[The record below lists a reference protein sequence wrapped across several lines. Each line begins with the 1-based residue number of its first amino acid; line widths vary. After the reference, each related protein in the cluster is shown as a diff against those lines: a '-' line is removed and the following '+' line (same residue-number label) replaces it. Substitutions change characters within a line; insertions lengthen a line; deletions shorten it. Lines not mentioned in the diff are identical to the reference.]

1 MVENGKLEGIGV
13 DFWKIVAKQAKTDYS
28 FKIVDK
34 WCDVL
39 DAIKKSKAALTVS
52 AGITPERKKYAVF
65 SKPYVEYPLVI
76 ATKND
81 VGFIFDLNYL
91 KNKKIAIGH
100 NYTAAKLMLK
110 YCPDLNY
117 VFVHSVNDAL
127 KMVNDGEVFAAV
139 DILPVISYKI
149 NKYEYG
155 NLKIAGQIPV
165 LFKVRFMLSKK
176 ICVFITEN

>member
-1 MVENGKLEGIGV
+1 VANLKILFFLFLVVFINAQKITVVTTKCWEPFNMVENGKLEGIGV
-13 DFWKIVAKQAKTDYS
+13 DFWKIVAKQAKIDYS

-76 ATKND
+76 ATKNN

-91 KNKKIAIGH
+91 KNKK
-100 NYTAAKLMLK
+100 L
-110 YCPDLNY
+110 
-117 VFVHSVNDAL
+117 
-127 KMVNDGEVFAAV
+127 
-139 DILPVISYKI
+139 
-149 NKYEYG
+149 
-155 NLKIAGQIPV
+155 Q
-165 LFKVRFMLSKK
+165 
-176 ICVFITEN
+176 